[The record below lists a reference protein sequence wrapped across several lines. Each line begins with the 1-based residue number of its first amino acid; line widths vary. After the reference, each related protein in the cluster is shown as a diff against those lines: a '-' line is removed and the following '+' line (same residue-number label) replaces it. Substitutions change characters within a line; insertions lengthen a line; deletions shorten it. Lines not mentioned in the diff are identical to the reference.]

1 MKEEPHIKTK
11 TEEGKKKFRK
21 FLAPTLFLLL
31 AAVVCSTWQL
41 LRSSQA
47 ATEKTVYEISRQYL
61 QELTTQQEKQLNE
74 TLESHVKQLSVT
86 IHALLDADL
95 KDQEAMR
102 MFLNQMQTVN
112 QFDFMALVDEQGD
125 VYTKDSTFSGIS
137 KFSFLSSCALKPM
150 ISFDQS
156 MGNANLVMISVP
168 IEERLF
174 QGKRLVT
181 AVAGI
186 LADSVADKLSYD
198 EGTGE
203 SFSNVIMSDGSYI
216 VRTEHAH
223 LEDNSNLFSTLGQE
237 AVFEDGTSLIQ
248 WKKDLSEGKNG
259 MAVYNLKGV
268 LHYTYYMPI
277 EGTKWHIVT
286 TLHYDLISAS
296 VDKIRR
302 TLTRNSLIQLFLI
315 LLMLGGLFHLYL
327 SMRRRNDRLRFEKI
341 QAEESSK
348 AKSEFLSNMSHDIRT
363 PMNAIIGFTNLAIK
377 NMENPQRI
385 RDYLAKILASS
396 NHLLALIND
405 VLEMS
410 RIESGKI
417 QLEEAE
423 CNLPELL
430 HDLNSI
436 ILGQV
441 QNKQLNLLMDA
452 VDVVNED
459 VYCDK
464 LRMNQVFLNLLGN
477 AIKFT
482 PAGGKISVR
491 IEQKQEAPE
500 GYGAYVIRV
509 RDTGIGMT
517 QEFAQK
523 VFAPFERERTSTVS
537 GIQGT
542 GLGMTITKNIIDLMN
557 GTIEVKTEPDK
568 GTEFIIEVNL
578 KLLETQ
584 KDPVRFAQLEGVR
597 ALVVDDDFDA
607 CDAATRMLVKFG
619 MQSEWTMSGK
629 EAVLRAKQ
637 ADSMQEAFG
646 VYIIDWR
653 LPDLGGIEVARQ
665 IRAAVGQTAPILIMT
680 AYDWTQIETEAR
692 AAGVNAFCN
701 KPVFM
706 SDLKAA
712 LSRALGQQV
721 AMPDQRDDAIAPD
734 FAGRRILL
742 VEDNELN
749 REIAQAILTDAGF
762 EIEEAE
768 DGSIA
773 VEKVRVSEKGQY
785 DLILMD
791 VQMPQMDGY
800 EATKAIRAL
809 NEKELASIPI
819 IAMTANAF
827 EEDRRA
833 AIEAGMN
840 GHLAKPIDTEKL
852 FEVLAE
858 IIR

>member
-1 MKEEPHIKTK
+1 
-11 TEEGKKKFRK
+11 
-21 FLAPTLFLLL
+21 
-31 AAVVCSTWQL
+31 
-41 LRSSQA
+41 
-47 ATEKTVYEISRQYL
+47 
-61 QELTTQQEKQLNE
+61 
-74 TLESHVKQLSVT
+74 
-86 IHALLDADL
+86 
-95 KDQEAMR
+95 
-102 MFLNQMQTVN
+102 
-112 QFDFMALVDEQGD
+112 
-125 VYTKDSTFSGIS
+125 
-137 KFSFLSSCALKPM
+137 
-150 ISFDQS
+150 
-156 MGNANLVMISVP
+156 
-168 IEERLF
+168 
-174 QGKRLVT
+174 
-181 AVAGI
+181 
-186 LADSVADKLSYD
+186 
-198 EGTGE
+198 
-203 SFSNVIMSDGSYI
+203 
-216 VRTEHAH
+216 
-223 LEDNSNLFSTLGQE
+223 
-237 AVFEDGTSLIQ
+237 
-248 WKKDLSEGKNG
+248 
-259 MAVYNLKGV
+259 
-268 LHYTYYMPI
+268 
-277 EGTKWHIVT
+277 
-286 TLHYDLISAS
+286 
-296 VDKIRR
+296 
-302 TLTRNSLIQLFLI
+302 
-315 LLMLGGLFHLYL
+315 
-327 SMRRRNDRLRFEKI
+327 
-341 QAEESSK
+341 
-348 AKSEFLSNMSHDIRT
+348 
-363 PMNAIIGFTNLAIK
+363 
-377 NMENPQRI
+377 
-385 RDYLAKILASS
+385 
-396 NHLLALIND
+396 
-405 VLEMS
+405 
-410 RIESGKI
+410 
-417 QLEEAE
+417 
-423 CNLPELL
+423 
-430 HDLNSI
+430 
-436 ILGQV
+436 
-441 QNKQLNLLMDA
+441 
-452 VDVVNED
+452 
-459 VYCDK
+459 
-464 LRMNQVFLNLLGN
+464 MNQVFLNLLGN